1 MNILKNKKHYL
12 IKIHNQKYKKKNQNY
27 NLKQMVLL
35 YNKLLEMKSSFD

>member
-12 IKIHNQKYKKKNQNY
+12 IKIPNQKYKKKNQNY